1 MTNVYNFQD
10 RLKASV
16 SAFNIVSAT
25 FDEQAVVG
33 LDQRLAN
40 HMINQLDDFVLVS
53 ASMKTVASGKQII
66 QI

>member
-1 MTNVYNFQD
+1 MTNVHNFQD

-53 ASMKTVASGKQII
+53 ASMKTVASGKQIV